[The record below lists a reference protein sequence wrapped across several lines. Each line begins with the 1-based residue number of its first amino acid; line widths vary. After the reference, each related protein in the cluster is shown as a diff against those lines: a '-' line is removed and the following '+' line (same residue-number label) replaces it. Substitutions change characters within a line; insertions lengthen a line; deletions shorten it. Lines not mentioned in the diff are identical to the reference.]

1 MLATFHK
8 IISHTRQIIAIKL
21 DINQMTRHKFANLKH
36 KHNIFRV
43 KQTTF
48 SIRVFFLLPL
58 TLKVFV
64 GMVLSPYCSWAVHFD
79 RLDRIEKVWRCGKL
93 ENINCGARYKTSVIR
108 GYKQSKWC
116 GREEIERQT
125 REVDDKLTIG
135 LDVWNKKFCE
145 KNKWKTEATID
156 WKIQTTI

>member
-64 GMVLSPYCSWAVHFD
+64 GMVLSPYCS
-79 RLDRIEKVWRCGKL
+79 
-93 ENINCGARYKTSVIR
+93 
-108 GYKQSKWC
+108 
-116 GREEIERQT
+116 
-125 REVDDKLTIG
+125 
-135 LDVWNKKFCE
+135 
-145 KNKWKTEATID
+145 
-156 WKIQTTI
+156 